1 MTKNSKLKEIV
12 LSAARRFFS
21 KFLQSD
27 LKGNRDR
34 RGCSVWRDLERCNER
49 CFVWASVT
57 SLLSVTWWIYNRH
70 QGTSEVYRRWLQ
82 IIRWTCNDTRGCNL
96 CFLSGTSNFAAR
108 GQCVRGTPWIVSVNY
123 LFRTPSLLWFSWE
136 NFHPELPWYGK
147 FNVCC
152 FRIVLQIA

>member
-49 CFVWASVT
+49 CFVWASAT
-57 SLLSVTWWIYNRH
+57 SLHSVTWWIYNRH

-82 IIRWTCNDTRGCNL
+82 IIRWTCNGTRGGNS

-108 GQCVRGTPWIVSVNY
+108 GQCVRGHPTDRFGKLSFQNAQSPLIFLREFSPRTSVV
-123 LFRTPSLLWFSWE
+123 WE
-136 NFHPELPWYGK
+136 
-147 FNVCC
+147 
-152 FRIVLQIA
+152 I